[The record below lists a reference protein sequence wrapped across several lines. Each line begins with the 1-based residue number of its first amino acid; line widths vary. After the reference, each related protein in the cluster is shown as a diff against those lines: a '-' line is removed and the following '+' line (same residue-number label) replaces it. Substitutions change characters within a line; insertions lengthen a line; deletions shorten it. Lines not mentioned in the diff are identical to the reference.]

1 MKEERPKP
9 DAPAEAEPGKTV
21 QLSANEEREV
31 RKRTAVRAAVVFET
45 VRREGETELN
55 RPVTSLGFSGLAAG
69 FSMGLSLIVPGIFH
83 AMLPD
88 TSWRP
93 LVENLGYTTGS

>member
-1 MKEERPKP
+1 MFVRAIRRSLGGAVPAAWFVSRAVGYTSRVKEERPKP

-69 FSMGLSLIVPGIFH
+69 FS
-83 AMLPD
+83 
-88 TSWRP
+88 
-93 LVENLGYTTGS
+93 